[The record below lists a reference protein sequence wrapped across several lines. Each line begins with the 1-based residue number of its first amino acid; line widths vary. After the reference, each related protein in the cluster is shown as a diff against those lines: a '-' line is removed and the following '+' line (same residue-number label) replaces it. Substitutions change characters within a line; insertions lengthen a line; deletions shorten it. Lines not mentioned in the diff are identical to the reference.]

1 MTSMSNLKDLS
12 EFAQEAARLTGGR
25 RAVGDYVRT
34 EEEEPG
40 LRSYIFQST
49 LRGYVGWFWSV
60 TIYQP
65 EGQEPTISE
74 VVMMPGDEALVA
86 PKWVPWSERLADYK
100 ALQAELEAQAAAEAE
115 EAALLAAD
123 SAESE
128 DDEDDEDED
137 EDSEESEI
145 QLVDAPD
152 EETIEHAEQE
162 LLATTEFDVEGDA
175 EDDTDNAGKK
185 PPRFF
190 GWKRRGKNKKNG

>member
-1 MTSMSNLKDLS
+1 MSNLKDLS

-25 RAVGDYVRT
+25 RAVGNYIRT
-34 EEEEPG
+34 DEEEPG
-40 LRSYIFQST
+40 LRSYIFEST

-74 VVMMPGDEALVA
+74 VVMMPGEQALVA

-115 EAALLAAD
+115 EAALLAA
-123 SAESE
+123 
-128 DDEDDEDED
+128 EDE
-137 EDSEESEI
+137 SEESDDDAEEAEEDLE
-145 QLVDAPD
+145 LVDVAD
-152 EETIEHAEQE
+152 EETIEHAEQA
-162 LLATTEFDVEGDA
+162 LLATTEFDVEDEP